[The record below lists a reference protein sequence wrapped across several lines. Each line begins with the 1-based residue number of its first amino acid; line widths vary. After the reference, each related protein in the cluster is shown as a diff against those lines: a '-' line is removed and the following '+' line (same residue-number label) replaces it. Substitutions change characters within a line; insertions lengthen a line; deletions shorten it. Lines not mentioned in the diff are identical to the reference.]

1 MSKTCTMVKGLSDSD
16 IDYDALWK
24 QVESLSE
31 EDDDEDEIT
40 GMVDLSHIPVSSVDA
55 SQEEDDEDEITG
67 MVNLDWN

>member
-1 MSKTCTMVKGLSDSD
+1 MSKTCTMVKGLSDND

-24 QVESLSE
+24 LMESPAE
-31 EDDDEDEIT
+31 EDDDEDDIT

-67 MVNLDWN
+67 MIDLDWD

>member
-1 MSKTCTMVKGLSDSD
+1 MHYCKRLIDND

>member
-1 MSKTCTMVKGLSDSD
+1 MSKTCTMVKGLSDND

-31 EDDDEDEIT
+31 EDDDEDDIT
-40 GMVDLSHIPVSSVDA
+40 GMVDLSHIPVSSVVA

-67 MVNLDWN
+67 MVDLDWD

>member
-31 EDDDEDEIT
+31 
-40 GMVDLSHIPVSSVDA
+40 
-55 SQEEDDEDEITG
+55 
-67 MVNLDWN
+67 